1 MDDRVAKLQP
11 RVRALHRGQA
21 GSQIRYPE
29 DLRAEIIA
37 VARAGRTAG
46 RSVYRLAREIGVSAP
61 TLIEWLRRP
70 TRGHL
75 RQVAVAPATV
85 TTMTSTRNP
94 VVVTPHGFPIEGL
107 DLAGL
112 VTVLRDLA
120 CSAPHAKS
128 PSTLTALP

>member
-1 MDDRVAKLQP
+1 MNDRIAKLQH
-11 RVRALHRGQA
+11 RVRALHRGHAA
-21 GSQIRYPE
+21 GQVRYPDE
-29 DLRAEIIA
+29 LRAEIIA
-37 VARAGRTAG
+37 VARAGRSAG
-46 RSVYRLAREIGVSAP
+46 RSLYRLARQIGVSAP

-94 VVVTPHGFPIEGL
+94 VVVTPHGFRIEGL

-120 CSAPHAKS
+120 
-128 PSTLTALP
+128 

>member
-37 VARAGRTAG
+37 VARAGQTVG
-46 RSVYRLAREIGVSAP
+46 GSVYRLAREIGVSAP
-61 TLIEWLRRP
+61 TLIEWLRHP
-70 TRGHL
+70 TRRQF
-75 RQVAVAPATV
+75 RQVAVAPTPVTPMGAT
-85 TTMTSTRNP
+85 TNP
-94 VVVTPHGFPIEGL
+94 VLVTPHGFRIEGL

-112 VTVLRDLA
+112 VTVLRDLV
-120 CSAPHAKS
+120 
-128 PSTLTALP
+128 

>member
-1 MDDRVAKLQP
+1 MDDRVAKLQL

-29 DLRAEIIA
+29 NLRAEIVA
-37 VARAGRTAG
+37 VTRANRTAG
-46 RSVYRLAREIGVSAP
+46 RSVCRLAREIGVSAP

-70 TRGHL
+70 ARGRL
-75 RQVAVAPATV
+75 REVAVAPAPVPTIGS
-85 TTMTSTRNP
+85 TTKL
-94 VVVTPHGFPIEGL
+94 VLVTPQGFRIEGL

-120 CSAPHAKS
+120 
-128 PSTLTALP
+128 

>member
-46 RSVYRLAREIGVSAP
+46 PSVYRLAREIGVSAP
-61 TLIEWLRRP
+61 DR
-70 TRGHL
+70 
-75 RQVAVAPATV
+75 VAPPSDPRTL
-85 TTMTSTRNP
+85 TSGRRHT
-94 VVVTPHGFPIEGL
+94 GFGHADSL
-107 DLAGL
+107 DDESRARDTAGL
-112 VTVLRDLA
+112 
-120 CSAPHAKS
+120 SG
-128 PSTLTALP
+128 

>member
-70 TRGHL
+70 ARGQL
-75 RQVAVAPATV
+75 RQVAVAPAPITTTV
-85 TTMTSTRNP
+85 PTSP
-94 VVVTPHGFPIEGL
+94 VLVTPYGFRIEGL

-112 VTVLRDLA
+112 ITVLRDLA
-120 CSAPHAKS
+120 
-128 PSTLTALP
+128 

>member
-46 RSVYRLAREIGVSAP
+46 PSVYRLAREIGVSAP

-70 TRGHL
+70 ARAHL
-75 RQVAVAPATV
+75 CQVAV
-85 TTMTSTRNP
+85 TRDS
-94 VVVTPHGFPIEGL
+94 VTPTASTTSPV
-107 DLAGL
+107 L
-112 VTVLRDLA
+112 VTPLGFRIE
-120 CSAPHAKS
+120 
-128 PSTLTALP
+128 